1 MQMGSHVLIIYPSF
15 NSLDKILCFYQFTGR
30 EVTSLFITIS
40 DTEQQLQKCHGILE
54 SALRNFSINAR
65 NNIIFE
71 YLTLTQAI

>member
-1 MQMGSHVLIIYPSF
+1 MCSHVLVIYP
-15 NSLDKILCFYQFTGR
+15 NLNPLDKVLCFYQFTGM

-40 DTEQQLQKCHGILE
+40 DTEQQLQKSHGILE

>member
-15 NSLDKILCFYQFTGR
+15 NSLDKILCFYQFAGR

>member
-1 MQMGSHVLIIYPSF
+1 MQMCGQILQANFNPSEKVLH
-15 NSLDKILCFYQFTGR
+15 FYQFTGM
-30 EVTSLFITIS
+30 EVTSLLISIS
-40 DTEQQLQKCHGILE
+40 DTEQQLLNSHGILE